1 MREELAGNPL
11 DVLARWV
18 AEAEAAGLPLP
29 STMTFATADAHG
41 VPHARTVLVT
51 AIDAAAVQFH
61 SSRPTTKTR
70 DLERNPAVSAVF
82 HWPALGRQ
90 VVLQGRAAE
99 LDAAASR
106 VAFPTRPRQL
116 QLIAWVY
123 EALAPGLVAPRYEV
137 ERGAVERSFDD
148 SAARDPATREMP
160 PSWTTIR
167 LVPDRVDFWQAG
179 TEVTPPG
186 KTRFVL
192 DGDRRSGA
200 AAHKAADGWRCFPVL
215 P

>member
-18 AEAEAAGLPLP
+18 AEAQAAGLPLP
-29 STMTFATADAHG
+29 STMTLATAGDDG

-51 AIDAAAVQFH
+51 SIDATSVRFH

-70 DLERNPAVSAVF
+70 DLQRNPAVSAVF

-90 VVLQGRAAE
+90 VVLQGTAAE

-106 VAFPTRPRQL
+106 AAFPTRPRQL

-123 EALAPGLVAPRYEV
+123 ESLAPALTAPGYEV
-137 ERGAVERSFDD
+137 EHGAVERSFDD
-148 SAARDPATREMP
+148 AARDPATRAAP

-167 LVPDRVDFWQAG
+167 LVPDRADFWQAG
-179 TEVTPPG
+179 TDVTPPDRI
-186 KTRFVL
+186 RFVL
-192 DGDRRSGA
+192 DGHPVPPPDSPAGN
-200 AAHKAADGWRCFPVL
+200 WRCFPVL